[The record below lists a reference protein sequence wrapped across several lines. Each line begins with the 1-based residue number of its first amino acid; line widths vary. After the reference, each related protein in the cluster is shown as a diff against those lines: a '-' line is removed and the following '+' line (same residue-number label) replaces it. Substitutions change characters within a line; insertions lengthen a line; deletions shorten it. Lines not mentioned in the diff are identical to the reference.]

1 VKRASLT
8 DTERA
13 VAVAL
18 LAPITLRAT
27 LDLFGSAQRV
37 AVGVR
42 RRAAVRRLSRAAPI
56 EDTATQQVLRD
67 RLRLL
72 ERASGGASPYFRHRR
87 EIETIERMLASRA
100 SPTDRHGAVPL
111 SRSRAAR

>member
-1 VKRASLT
+1 MKRASLT
-8 DTERA
+8 DTERV

-37 AVGVR
+37 AVGVGR
-42 RRAAVRRLSRAAPI
+42 RTAEWRLSRAAPI
-56 EDTATQQVLRD
+56 DDTATQQVLRD

-72 ERASGGASPYFRHRR
+72 ERASGGASPYFRHHR
-87 EIETIERMLASRA
+87 EIQTIERMLASR
-100 SPTDRHGAVPL
+100 VIPL